1 MALSQIM
8 WPVDLPQSPLADGY
22 QRTIGRDVI
31 TSEFD
36 VGMKRQRKRS
46 SAAMTTVSAT
56 YFLKITGTKNS
67 KKIFEDF
74 EKIAEGRSFWW
85 PDPEDDLKY
94 KYARF
99 AEAPVLKPMTGAIHW
114 EVELKLE
121 IWPYIEKGTETTNG

>member
-8 WPVDLPQSPLADGY
+8 WPVDLPQSPLAEGY

-56 YFLKITGTKNS
+56 YFLKITGSKNS

-74 EKIAEGRSFWW
+74 EK
-85 PDPEDDLKY
+85 LKW
-94 KYARF
+94 K
-99 AEAPVLKPMTGAIHW
+99 
-114 EVELKLE
+114 
-121 IWPYIEKGTETTNG
+121 